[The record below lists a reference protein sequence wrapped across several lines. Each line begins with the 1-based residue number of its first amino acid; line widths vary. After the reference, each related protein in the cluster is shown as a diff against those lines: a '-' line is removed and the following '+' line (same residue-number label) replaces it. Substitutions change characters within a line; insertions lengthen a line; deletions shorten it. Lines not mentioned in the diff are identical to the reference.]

1 MINFLVK
8 GGIIVLAIFGL
19 ILYFKWR
26 RMKAT
31 RRALLV
37 EIQDL
42 ESDLGEAAEK
52 AIELAN
58 ERLTK
63 VKITRLA
70 ELYLSERSTFDKRK
84 RTR

>member
-1 MINFLVK
+1 MNFILK
-8 GGIIVLAIFGL
+8 GLIVIAAIGGL

-26 RMKAT
+26 SMRAA

-37 EIQDL
+37 EIQNL

-58 ERLTK
+58 ERLQK
-63 VKITRLA
+63 VKVTRLA
-70 ELYLSERSTFDKRK
+70 ELYLTERSTFDKRK
-84 RTR
+84 KAR